1 MYIKLIDRK
10 SGKQIPRSIFSK
22 SIFLS
27 NFGIATKL
35 NFANYLQIYS
45 FNAQIDKLFTLLIL
59 IWSSFLVP

>member
-1 MYIKLIDRK
+1 MYIYLIDRK

-27 NFGIATKL
+27 YFRIATKF

-45 FNAQIDKLFTLLIL
+45 FDKLFTFLIFVLLKEVTFFL
-59 IWSSFLVP
+59 IR